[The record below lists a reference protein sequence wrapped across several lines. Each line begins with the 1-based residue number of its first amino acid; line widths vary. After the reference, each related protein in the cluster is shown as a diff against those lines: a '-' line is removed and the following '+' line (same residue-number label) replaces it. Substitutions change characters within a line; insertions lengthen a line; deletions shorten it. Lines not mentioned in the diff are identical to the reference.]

1 MQGGDTKEP
10 ERRLAAA
17 QGRRTNIG
25 TRRQQSAINID
36 SFVSSFI
43 DTRNKHTGESLNE
56 QQTNCKWTG
65 CLFLESIFQSETSY
79 PFAAAA
85 PRAAV
90 QCGHDP
96 RSTIHA
102 LLAVQIFST
111 PRLSQAQALR
121 DSGICYYDIIKTTNN
136 GSINKNTIQTT
147 QLNSIFTIFFFS
159 KSKFHIPRKDE

>member
-96 RSTIHA
+96 RSTIHDPR
-102 LLAVQIFST
+102 ST
-111 PRLSQAQALR
+111 PSRCA
-121 DSGICYYDIIKTTNN
+121 DIQHSTTKPGTGVKRFRN
-136 GSINKNTIQTT
+136 
-147 QLNSIFTIFFFS
+147 LLL
-159 KSKFHIPRKDE
+159 